1 MVVDGDARLGP
12 APMEALLASLA
23 GCMAVDIQAILEKSR
38 VPLEELE
45 VLVEGLRAP
54 DPPQR
59 YTSIRMRFRLKGPA
73 EADEGKVLRAIQLS
87 EEKYCSVHH
96 TLRRDLDIQ
105 TVYERV

>member
-1 MVVDGDARLGP
+1 
-12 APMEALLASLA
+12 MEALLAALA

-38 VPLEELE
+38 VPLEGLQ
-45 VLVEGLRAP
+45 VFVEGERAP

-59 YTSIRMRFRLKGPA
+59 YTSIRMRFRLEGPS
-73 EADEGKVLRAIQLS
+73 EADEGKVLRAIHLS

-96 TLRRDLDIQ
+96 TLRPDLEIE

>member
-1 MVVDGDARLGP
+1 VLLDGNARQGP
-12 APMEALLASLA
+12 APMEALLAALA

-38 VPLEELE
+38 VPLEGLQ
-45 VLVEGLRAP
+45 VFVEGERAP

-59 YTSIRMRFRLKGPA
+59 YTSIRMRFRLEGPS
-73 EADEGKVLRAIQLS
+73 EADEGKVLRAIHLS

-96 TLRRDLDIQ
+96 TLRPDLEIE